1 MEVLEGNLIHNEK
14 VISLKTT
21 IRNRDLALTA
31 AFLGTVWPFDLNNST
46 FSQIVSRSI
55 SFYKRQTINFVQ
67 LFHFCKKN

>member
-31 AFLGTVWPFDLNNST
+31 AFLGTVWPFGLKNST
-46 FSQIVSRSI
+46 TFRLKP
-55 SFYKRQTINFVQ
+55 FNKF
-67 LFHFCKKN
+67 L